1 MHDVIIV
8 GAGAAG
14 LVLAAELRLAGVRPL
29 VLERQPRRREVP
41 RANGLGGRI
50 VELLRYRGVLERLE
64 AAASPVHAAP
74 SLPFGGMELG
84 LSHLAEPAYH
94 ALGIPQPVL
103 ERTLAEYAAE
113 LGVQLREGH
122 EVVGLREDAA
132 VAVDVRGPDGPY
144 RVTARYVVGCD
155 GGRSRVRELLGLPF
169 PGTTYPEVNR
179 LVEATVPD
187 SVSRLENGDL
197 DVPGLGL
204 LRQGFTRTDGGVF
217 ALGAIGPEVLLIN
230 TVEEEATEY
239 DDLSPMT
246 EAEFQ
251 ASIRRVLGGSLP
263 LGEVRR
269 LSRYQWQGRQVARY
283 RVGRVFVAGDAAHL
297 LASSGASLNLGM
309 LDSVNLAW
317 KLAAAVQGWAPPG
330 LLDSYHAERHYAG
343 SRALLQTSAQA
354 ALRRGHD
361 PASDALRTLFQ
372 ELLTDEQPLRRL
384 AATIGGPDLRY
395 PAPGSDHPLA
405 GTFARDFPL
414 STDHG
419 PSSRASLV
427 RPGRPV
433 FVDLADRP
441 ELRAVAEP
449 WAPRV
454 ALHTA
459 KTHLRPADALLLRP
473 DAHIAWAAP
482 LDAAADPAG
491 LREALTTWFAHPS
504 QADARH
510 QNRGGQP
517 DAHAI
522 RLAGTGPMDS
532 TPTRSQPPCRR
543 KPRSAHQLTRSPVA
557 KLSRRGSAHPKGPET
572 ASPHM
577 ITRSKCSP

>member
-29 VLERQPRRREVP
+29 VLERQARRREVP
-41 RANGLGGRI
+41 RANGLGGQV

-74 SLPFGGMELG
+74 SLPFGGLQLD

-94 ALGIPQPVL
+94 ALAIPQPVL

-113 LGVQLREGH
+113 LGAEVREGH

-132 VAVDVRGPDGPY
+132 VTVDVRGPDGPY
-144 RVTARYVVGCD
+144 QLTARYVVGCD
-155 GGRSRVRELLGLPF
+155 GGRSRVREVLGLPF

-187 SVSRLENGDL
+187 SVKRLDNGDL

-217 ALGAIGPEVLLIN
+217 AFGAIGAEMLLIN
-230 TVEEEATEY
+230 TIEEEATEY
-239 DDLSPMT
+239 DDLSPMS

-251 ASIRRVLGGSLP
+251 ASVRRVLGGSLT

-269 LSRYQWQGRQVARY
+269 LSRYQWQGRQVPRY
-283 RVGRVFVAGDAAHL
+283 RLGRVFLAGDAAHL

-317 KLAAAVQGWAPPG
+317 KLAAAVHGWAPPG

-361 PASDALRTLFQ
+361 LAADALRTLFQ

-384 AATIGGPDLRY
+384 AAAIGGTDLRY
-395 PAPGSDHPLA
+395 PMPGSDHPLA
-405 GTFARDFPL
+405 GTFAGDFPL
-414 STDHG
+414 ATSDIPT
-419 PSSRASLV
+419 SLASLL

-441 ELRAVAEP
+441 ELRSVAQA

-454 ALHTA
+454 EMHTA
-459 KTHLRPADALLLRP
+459 KTPLRPADALLIRP
-473 DAHIAWAAP
+473 DAHVAWAAP
-482 LDAAADPAG
+482 LDSPADPAG
-491 LREALTTWFAHPS
+491 LREALSTWF
-504 QADARH
+504 
-510 QNRGGQP
+510 
-517 DAHAI
+517 
-522 RLAGTGPMDS
+522 GTLEG
-532 TPTRSQPPCRR
+532 
-543 KPRSAHQLTRSPVA
+543 V
-557 KLSRRGSAHPKGPET
+557 
-572 ASPHM
+572 
-577 ITRSKCSP
+577 

>member
-1 MHDVIIV
+1 MIIV

-29 VLERQPRRREVP
+29 VLERQPQRREVA
-41 RANGLGGRI
+41 RANGLGGQI

-64 AAASPVHAAP
+64 AAASPVRAAP
-74 SLPFGGMELG
+74 SLPFGGTQLD
-84 LSHLAEPAYH
+84 LSHLAEPAYY

-103 ERTLAEYAAE
+103 ERTLAEYATE
-113 LGVQLREGH
+113 LGAEIREGH
-122 EVVGLREDAA
+122 EVVGLREDTA
-132 VAVDVRGPDGPY
+132 VTVDVRGPDGPY
-144 RVTARYVVGCD
+144 QLTARFVVGCD
-155 GGRSRVRELLGLPF
+155 GGRSRVREVLGVPF

-187 SVSRLENGDL
+187 SVRRNGDL

-204 LRQGFTRTDGGVF
+204 LRQGFTRTDSGVF
-217 ALGAIGPEVLLIN
+217 AFGTIGANVLLIN
-230 TVEEEATEY
+230 TVEQETTEY

-251 ASIRRVLGGSLP
+251 ASVRRVLGVPLP

-269 LSRYQWQGRQVARY
+269 LSRYQWQGRQVPEY
-283 RVGRVFVAGDAAHL
+283 RVGRVFLAGDAAHL

-317 KLAAAVQGWAPPG
+317 KLAAAVHGWAPPG

-361 PASDALRTLFQ
+361 PAADALRTLFQ
-372 ELLTDEQPLRRL
+372 ELLTDEQPLHRL
-384 AATIGGPDLRY
+384 AAAIGGTDLRY

-414 STDHG
+414 TTDEG
-419 PSSRASLV
+419 PSSLASLL

-433 FVDLADRP
+433 FLDLADRP
-441 ELRAVAEP
+441 ELRAAAEP

-454 ALHTA
+454 ALRTA
-459 KTHLRPADALLLRP
+459 KTALRPADALLLRP

-482 LDAAADPAG
+482 LDSPVDPAG
-491 LREALTTWFAHPS
+491 LREALATWFGTPEGAGNRLTT
-504 QADARH
+504 DDH
-510 QNRGGQP
+510 Q
-517 DAHAI
+517 
-522 RLAGTGPMDS
+522 
-532 TPTRSQPPCRR
+532 
-543 KPRSAHQLTRSPVA
+543 
-557 KLSRRGSAHPKGPET
+557 E
-572 ASPHM
+572 
-577 ITRSKCSP
+577 